1 MIFKSFPW
9 RIECS
14 TLSDSTS
21 ENLYNYIRTRTK
33 DTGTWFSA
41 KGFEIREDCF
51 LVEMGEALRV
61 NGNKEKETKI
71 MNIEI
76 DDINEALLNG
86 EDTST
91 HPYWEDKS

>member
-1 MIFKSFPW
+1 M
-9 RIECS
+9 
-14 TLSDSTS
+14 
-21 ENLYNYIRTRTK
+21 
-33 DTGTWFSA
+33 
-41 KGFEIREDCF
+41 
-51 LVEMGEALRV
+51 EMGEALRV

-91 HPYWEDKS
+91 HPYWDEAS